1 MPVPHEASPEEL
13 GSILGLTSRALGK
26 LVERG
31 VLERTS
37 RGRYPLAASVQ
48 KYLRYRESLIEDRVH
63 GGEES
68 FAAGRAR
75 KVWEEVRALE
85 DARRLREGTLLSADG
100 LAKSLDVVGQA
111 MRTRL
116 LAIPTRLSAQLA
128 PIREPAK
135 IFKLLS
141 DAIHE
146 ALTEISNFNLV
157 AAEEAPPARPEA
169 AE

>member
-48 KYLRYRESLIEDRVH
+48 KYLRYREGLIEDRVH

-85 DARRLREGTLLSADG
+85 DARRVREGSLVEVSGLMKSVEVVFQACKSHLLS
-100 LAKSLDVVGQA
+100 
-111 MRTRL
+111 
-116 LAIPTRLSAQLA
+116 IPVALTPRLSGPANRSADFQL
-128 PIREPAK
+128 
-135 IFKLLS
+135 LT
-141 DAIHE
+141 DAIRG
-146 ALTEISNFNLV
+146 ALEEIASFELR
-157 AAEEAPPARPEA
+157 AAP
-169 AE
+169 

>member
-1 MPVPHEASPEEL
+1 MIGKEAWND
-13 GSILGLTSRALGK
+13 AL

-48 KYLRYRESLIEDRVH
+48 KYLRYRERLIEDRVH

-85 DARRLREGTLLSADG
+85 DARRARDGELIAVADITK
-100 LAKSLDVVGQA
+100 ALDVSYMA
-111 MRTRL
+111 CKSKL
-116 LAIPTRLSAQLA
+116 LAIPHRLTPRLHGPVDRPKDFQLMTD
-128 PIREPAK
+128 E
-135 IFKLLS
+135 
-141 DAIHE
+141 IHA
-146 ALTEISNFNLV
+146 ALDEISRFNFV
-157 AAEEAPPARPEA
+157 AERTDEA